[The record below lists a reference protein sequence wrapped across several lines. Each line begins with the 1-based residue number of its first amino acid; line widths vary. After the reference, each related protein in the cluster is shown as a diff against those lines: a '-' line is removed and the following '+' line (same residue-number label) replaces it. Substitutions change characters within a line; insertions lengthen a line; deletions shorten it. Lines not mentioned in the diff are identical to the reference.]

1 LPEISENAALE
12 KVKSIVGKY
21 NIITFS
27 GGEPGLLS
35 RNILE

>member
-1 LPEISENAALE
+1 LSEISENIALE